1 MILLVLCKE
10 MSYQLS
16 IAAEV
21 KTLRKRAFLTQE
33 EFAKVLRVSAI
44 TINRWEND
52 KSTPNLTAMKNI
64 RAFCNE
70 NGLPFSGIESEWLKD
85 KE

>member
-1 MILLVLCKE
+1 MLVLCKE
-10 MSYQLS
+10 MRYQLS

-21 KTLRKRAFLTQE
+21 KTLRKKAFLTQE
-33 EFAKVLRVSAI
+33 EFANVLHVSAI
-44 TINRWEND
+44 TINRWENE

-70 NGLPFSGIESEWLKD
+70 NNLPFSGIEAEWLKD
-85 KE
+85 KEE

>member
-1 MILLVLCKE
+1 
-10 MSYQLS
+10 MSL
-16 IAAEV
+16 AAEIKSV
-21 KTLRKRAFLTQE
+21 RKKALMTQE
-33 EFAKVLRVSAI
+33 ELARELHVTAL

>member
-1 MILLVLCKE
+1 MILSLAVEIK
-10 MSYQLS
+10 S
-16 IAAEV
+16 V
-21 KTLRKRAFLTQE
+21 RKKALMTQE
-33 EFAKVLRVSAI
+33 ELARELHVTAL

>member
-1 MILLVLCKE
+1 
-10 MSYQLS
+10 MSL
-16 IAAEV
+16 AAEI
-21 KTLRKRAFLTQE
+21 KIIRKKALMTQE
-33 EFAKVLRVSAI
+33 ELARELHVTAL

>member
-1 MILLVLCKE
+1 
-10 MSYQLS
+10 MSL
-16 IAAEV
+16 AAEI
-21 KTLRKRAFLTQE
+21 KSIRKKALMTQE
-33 EFAKVLRVSAI
+33 ELARELHVSAL

-64 RAFCNE
+64 RSFCNE

>member
-1 MILLVLCKE
+1 MILSL
-10 MSYQLS
+10 
-16 IAAEV
+16 AAEIKSV
-21 KTLRKRAFLTQE
+21 RKKALMTQE
-33 EFAKVLRVSAI
+33 ELARELHVTAL